1 MGKIDSFV
9 SFLEKIANDDSHGYA
24 QDHRYGPD
32 YDCSSFVA
40 AGLIHAGF
48 SVSKY
53 STTRTLA
60 EQLLDNSFKSIDI
73 SAPRKRGDIFLNTG
87 VHVVTC
93 TDSDNIV
100 HASIN
105 EYGGI
110 VNGQAGDQTG
120 KEICIIPFSSLGMK
134 FDKHFRYSDNFDA
147 ISDNAF
153 PVGSVCEL
161 LYNLNV
167 RTGPSTQ
174 YRKKNH
180 DELTKDGQKHDKN
193 CNGSLDKGTEVSI
206 LATVLDADGNLW
218 AQIPSGWICAREGG
232 ENYLKCL

>member
-1 MGKIDSFV
+1 M
-9 SFLEKIANDDSHGYA
+9 
-24 QDHRYGPD
+24 
-32 YDCSSFVA
+32 
-40 AGLIHAGF
+40 
-48 SVSKY
+48 
-53 STTRTLA
+53 
-60 EQLLDNSFKSIDI
+60 
-73 SAPRKRGDIFLNTG
+73 
-87 VHVVTC
+87 HVVTC

-110 VNGQAGDQTG
+110 VNGQTGDQTG

-134 FDKHFRYSDNFDA
+134 FDKHFRYSDNFDT

-174 YRKKNH
+174 YRKKIMMN
-180 DELTKDGQKHDKN
+180 
-193 CNGSLDKGTEVSI
+193 
-206 LATVLDADGNLW
+206 
-218 AQIPSGWICAREGG
+218 
-232 ENYLKCL
+232 